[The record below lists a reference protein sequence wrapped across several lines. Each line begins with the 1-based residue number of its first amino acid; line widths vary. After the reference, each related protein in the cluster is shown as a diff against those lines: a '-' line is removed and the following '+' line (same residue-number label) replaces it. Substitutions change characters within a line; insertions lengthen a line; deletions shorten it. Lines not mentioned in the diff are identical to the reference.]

1 MHGRLGDSFSRV
13 LLSFRGLVVDLGALV
28 LGVVVLTFGLGLSYG
43 PRAAFF
49 AEAFTGTKNSD
60 VAAYA
65 AATRA
70 RPTRAARGELVSGV
84 VLIGVLPDLQ
94 GPRSESNPLS
104 VRRRALS
111 RATRSQGSSLGA
123 QGFWE
128 TVHARAS
135 AGLSCSG

>member
-70 RPTRAARGELVSGV
+70 RPTRAARVNWCLASFSSVSFRIFRGR
-84 VLIGVLPDLQ
+84 D
-94 GPRSESNPLS
+94 RSRTRCRFGD
-104 VRRRALS
+104 VR
-111 RATRSQGSSLGA
+111 
-123 QGFWE
+123 
-128 TVHARAS
+128 
-135 AGLSCSG
+135 